1 MALRIVKNIKI
12 NSEMKNK
19 TVIKNGVTYYLISE
33 DQSIKFV
40 CDICKKEKTSK
51 KYVEYRDNGMHVC
64 LFAMLVTYGKYV
76 KRNCNLTI

>member
-1 MALRIVKNIKI
+1 MALRIVKNIEI
-12 NSEMKNK
+12 NSERKNK

-51 KYVEYRDNGMHVC
+51 KHVEYRDNGMHVTLIC
-64 LFAMLVTYGKYV
+64 NACYGWKIC
-76 KRNCNLTI
+76 KEE